1 MAKTSRI
8 MAFWDDFQN
17 SSEYKIINNYPQ
29 SLVQGTVQY
38 FDKMMAEIYPG
49 TFRTW
54 NKDNLLDVLYMMFDQ
69 ADADADPDAEH
80 IFWINFDII
89 SELLRYL
96 ADTNKIGINKRN
108 LEEIFVEFQEYTD
121 ADDPGEE
128 IRETVMGEARHV
140 NTDPWLPEWKSYIAV
155 NIERY
160 TCEWVDAYTE
170 SSDWHSRPDG
180 IDKAFISMILNS
192 LAKWAY
198 DDYRKTPKS
207 WTKTAIVGVL
217 TGPFVTYLSME
228 PESYELIAPALSH
241 FLTYVANQGWLNE
254 KRASDYKRFIA
265 AAVPDMIELS
275 RDQANFSSSK
285 LIAMKMHEDG
295 VDITDEKAIQAYITK
310 VNQNG
315 GIDSLYDDYEAD
327 DSMLDLPPEE
337 LREITEH
344 PEQLRRLAEIYD
356 PDPDQNYLN
365 SAHLPEF
372 ETRRWRKKT
381 AIAVH
386 AQGVRA
392 GLRLWLNR
400 QNYEFPK
407 NWDAVTV
414 VQNVSDF
421 VDLHY
426 AQALLKPT
434 EWPVSTFRD
443 FGEWVRAE
451 RSGEHLAATNRFI
464 SSLLTELTDAG
475 TLTREQGKQLT
486 AAFFG
491 KSIPKLTKP
500 KKVKGKVISLKQA
513 RKLLKNKKKYH

>member
-1 MAKTSRI
+1 
-8 MAFWDDFQN
+8 MAFWDSFQN

-29 SLVQGTVQY
+29 WLVQETVQY
-38 FDKMMAEIYPG
+38 FDKMMAKIYPG
-49 TFRTW
+49 SFRTW
-54 NKDNLLDVLYMMFDQ
+54 NEDKLLDVLYAMFDQ
-69 ADADADPDAEH
+69 AAADADSDTEQ
-80 IFWINFDII
+80 IFWISFDII

-108 LEEIFVEFQEYTD
+108 LEEMFVEFQEYTD
-121 ADDPGEE
+121 ADDPDEE
-128 IRETVMGEARHV
+128 IKEMYTGELRHV
-140 NTDPWLPEWKSYIAV
+140 STDSWLPEWKEYIAV

-160 TCEWVDAYTE
+160 TREWVDAYAE
-170 SSDWHSRPDG
+170 SSDWHSRPNG
-180 IDKAFISMILNS
+180 IDKAFISMILSN

-207 WTKTAIVGVL
+207 WTKTAITGVM
-217 TGPFVTYLSME
+217 TGQFVSDLSTE
-228 PESYELIAPALSH
+228 PESYKLIAPALSH
-241 FLTYVANQGWLNE
+241 FLTYIAKQGWLNE

-265 AAVPDMIELS
+265 AAVPDMIQLS
-275 RDQANFSSSK
+275 RDQDNFSPLK

-295 VDITDEKAIQAYITK
+295 VDITDEKAVQAYITK

-327 DSMLDLPPEE
+327 DSTLDMPTEE
-337 LREITEH
+337 VREITKH

-356 PDPDQNYLN
+356 PDPEQNYLN
-365 SAHLPEF
+365 SDHLPEF
-372 ETRRWRKKT
+372 ENRRWRKKT

-386 AQGVRA
+386 AQGVQA

-400 QNYEFPK
+400 QDYKLPK
-407 NWDAVTV
+407 NWNAVRV
-414 VQNVSDF
+414 VQNVSAF

-434 EWPVSTFRD
+434 EWPVPSFRD
-443 FGEWVRAE
+443 FGEWARSKQ
-451 RSGEHLAATNRFI
+451 SGEHLAATNQLI
-464 SSLLTELTDAG
+464 PSLLAELTDDG

-491 KSIPKLTKP
+491 KAIPKSSKL

-513 RKLLKNKKKYH
+513 RKLLKNKKHH

>member
-8 MAFWDDFQN
+8 MAFWDNFQN

-29 SLVQGTVQY
+29 YLVQETVQY

-49 TFRTW
+49 SFRTW
-54 NKDNLLDVLYMMFDQ
+54 NEDKLLDVLYTMFDQ
-69 ADADADPDAEH
+69 AVDDADPDAEH

-96 ADTNKIGINKRN
+96 ADTNKIRINKRN
-108 LEEIFVEFQEYTD
+108 LEEVFVEFQEYTD
-121 ADDPGEE
+121 AEDPGEE
-128 IRETVMGEARHV
+128 IRETVTGELRHV
-140 NTDPWLPEWKSYIAV
+140 STDSRLPEWKSYIAV

-160 TCEWVDAYTE
+160 TRDWVEAYAE
-170 SSDWHSRPDG
+170 SSDWYSRPDG
-180 IDKAFISMILNS
+180 IDEAFISMILNS

-207 WTKTAIVGVL
+207 WTKMAITRVM
-217 TGPFVTYLSME
+217 TGQFVTYLSME

-241 FLTYVANQGWLNE
+241 FLTYIADQGWLHE
-254 KRASDYKRFIA
+254 KRASDYKRFITA
-265 AAVPDMIELS
+265 TAPDMIELS

-285 LIAMKMHEDG
+285 LIALKMHEDG

-327 DSMLDLPPEE
+327 DSMLDLSPEE
-337 LREITEH
+337 LREITKH

-372 ETRRWRKKT
+372 ETRQWRKKA

-386 AQGVRA
+386 AQGVQA
-392 GLRLWLNR
+392 GLRLWLKR
-400 QNYEFPK
+400 QDYELPK
-407 NWDAVTV
+407 NWNAVAV
-414 VQNVSDF
+414 IQNVSDF
-421 VDLHY
+421 VDMHY
-426 AQALLKPT
+426 AQALLKPS
-434 EWPVSTFRD
+434 EWPVPTFRD
-443 FGEWVRAE
+443 FGEWARAGQ
-451 RSGEHLAATNRFI
+451 SGEHLTATNRLV
-464 SSLLTELTDAG
+464 SSLLAELTDAG
-475 TLTREQGKQLT
+475 ILTREQGKQLA
-486 AAFFG
+486 AAFLG
-491 KSIPKLTKP
+491 KSISKLTKP
-500 KKVKGKVISLKQA
+500 KKVKGKVIPLKQA
-513 RKLLKNKKKYH
+513 RKLLKNKKRH